1 MTSCQSRQA
10 TKKKPR
16 RITTQPTMPTNK
28 ASFFFFIDPTPGH
41 NTIVGVRGEKT
52 VHFLHERQMFF
63 SNLFYCRIHPVS
75 ENSFCEAGEI
85 GNWKLQEF
93 GNFAPGITHLKFML
107 REPQA
112 SDIIYCIL
120 CICFLVVVVYI
131 FLPFKIR
138 GIFTYTPDYHIFRF
152 TTNHKPPAKSTPCE
166 WDMQEHGRWSW
177 SNWRPPSYPLRALVQ
192 SVEAWRV
199 FTAVKNLDEWMP
211 KLMGQKES
219 IGTLSGFKKLVASV
233 CVCVFFFRV
242 SIH

>member
-1 MTSCQSRQA
+1 
-10 TKKKPR
+10 
-16 RITTQPTMPTNK
+16 
-28 ASFFFFIDPTPGH
+28 
-41 NTIVGVRGEKT
+41 
-52 VHFLHERQMFF
+52 
-63 SNLFYCRIHPVS
+63 
-75 ENSFCEAGEI
+75 
-85 GNWKLQEF
+85 
-93 GNFAPGITHLKFML
+93 ML

-233 CVCVFFFRV
+233 CVCFFFFSGINSLNFQGRKYVLPRFFVQLARMSIQLEPLQDQILRQKLVNPTRFRMRINWFNWDDRV
-242 SIH
+242 MFCFQDKRKKDVASF